1 MHAVDQL
8 LKYVGAEEFN
18 DIPKMDEVPLT
29 IIDLAEPGNKYV
41 VENIQEWMSQFRED
55 SDLWKN
61 SFKDGNHSMPEAAC
75 NYIDMK
81 TNNRYE
87 CLRNV
92 FSMEI
97 SEIPDRLSIKST
109 YNVDDMKIISQYVP
123 EIKQGIVSIDTDK
136 IISDL
141 EMVIFINT
149 GNHWEII
156 YSPDIPQI
164 NNILPVEPVVKPVI
178 KSDIKIG
185 SNVKWTDKENEL
197 TGIVEKITKT
207 SYKICCKPGK
217 NSGDNGSQY
226 MIKFDR
232 VSLIGDN
239 ANVQSEEIIKS
250 DKEIIESNDIIVGSD
265 VKWTEKD
272 TVLTGIV
279 EKITKTSYKICCKP
293 GKNSGD
299 TSSQY
304 MIKFDRVS
312 LNKV

>member
-1 MHAVDQL
+1 
-8 LKYVGAEEFN
+8 
-18 DIPKMDEVPLT
+18 
-29 IIDLAEPGNKYV
+29 
-41 VENIQEWMSQFRED
+41 
-55 SDLWKN
+55 
-61 SFKDGNHSMPEAAC
+61 
-75 NYIDMK
+75 
-81 TNNRYE
+81 
-87 CLRNV
+87 
-92 FSMEI
+92 
-97 SEIPDRLSIKST
+97 
-109 YNVDDMKIISQYVP
+109 
-123 EIKQGIVSIDTDK
+123 
-136 IISDL
+136 
-141 EMVIFINT
+141 MVIFINT

-164 NNILPVEPVVKPVI
+164 NKELPVEPVVEPVI

-185 SNVKWTDKENEL
+185 SNVKWTEKGTEL

-217 NSGDNGSQY
+217 NSGDASSQY

-232 VSLIGDN
+232 VSLIGDT
-239 ANVQSEEIIKS
+239 NVQA
-250 DKEIIESNDIIVGSD
+250 DKEIIESDKESIKSDKESIKSDKESIESNDTIIVGSN

-299 TSSQY
+299 ASSQY